1 MKHLKV
7 GDEAP
12 EIRALDENGNEIT
25 LEKFRG
31 KKVILFFYPR
41 DNTPTCTV
49 EACNLRDNY
58 SDLLDRGIEVIG
70 ISADS
75 SKKHL
80 GFISKFNLPF
90 PLIADVDKKVIK
102 DYGVWGPKKF
112 MGREFEGIHRT
123 TFVIDENGLVQA
135 ILEKVKAK
143 DHASQI
149 LEGIV
154 GT

>member
-75 SKKHL
+75 GKKHL

-90 PLIADVDKKVIK
+90 PLIADVYKKVIK

-123 TFVIDENGLVQA
+123 TFVINENGLVQA

-149 LEGIV
+149 LEVIV
-154 GT
+154 AT

>member
-75 SKKHL
+75 GKKHL

-123 TFVIDENGLVQA
+123 TFVINHNQ
-135 ILEKVKAK
+135 IIEKVFTKVNTK
-143 DHASQI
+143 NHAEQI
-149 LEGIV
+149 VESYK
-154 GT
+154 

>member
-75 SKKHL
+75 GKKHL

-102 DYGVWGPKKF
+102 DYGV
-112 MGREFEGIHRT
+112 
-123 TFVIDENGLVQA
+123 
-135 ILEKVKAK
+135 
-143 DHASQI
+143 
-149 LEGIV
+149 
-154 GT
+154 